1 MHTASAVYVPVALFC
16 SFIVLIPLPW
26 HLYSWNGGT
35 CLIMIYAS
43 LGLIIRSIDRIIWD
57 DNVKDNRHVWCD
69 ITSRLLV
76 MIGVGLPAAAFCLN
90 RRLYILV
97 SNPQSSMTGA
107 QRQLSLY
114 MDLLIGVGLP
124 ALVMGPIV
132 YVGQASRYSLVDGY
146 GCYPAM
152 IVGPTWPLVLGSG
165 TLLYGGPSFLLS
177 WLIIRVLRRHSE
189 AKLDGPGNS
198 LEQNCDLTKGR
209 FRRLFILA
217 AVQSVGTLAPTAWIM
232 YGDLHLNIQPLPE
245 GNLHAIV
252 ALWPYPEGLLRV
264 HLEFK
269 DWLLVM
275 VAILFFAFFGFA
287 EEARKQYKIL
297 RRLLRRML
305 RLKIEPYHS
314 GPELP
319 AIEFAARY
327 QDARDLED
335 PFPEIGE
342 ETMLR

>member
-1 MHTASAVYVPVALFC
+1 MHTASTVYVPIALFC
-16 SFIVLIPLPW
+16 SLAVLIPLPW

-35 CLIMIYAS
+35 CLIMIYTS
-43 LGLIIRSIDRIIWD
+43 LGLIIRSVDRIIWD
-57 DNVKDNRHVWCD
+57 DNVKDNMHIWCD

-114 MDLLIGVGLP
+114 MDLLIGIGLP

-152 IVGPTWPLVLGSG
+152 IVGPTWSLLTYAWPLVLGSG
-165 TLLYGGPSFLLS
+165 TVLYGG
-177 WLIIRVLRRHSE
+177 LIIRFLRRHSE
-189 AKLDGPGNS
+189 AKPDGPGNT
-198 LEQNCDLTKGR
+198 LEGNRDLTRGR
-209 FRRLFILA
+209 FRRLSILA
-217 AVQSVGTLAPTAWIM
+217 AVQSVGTLAPTAWII
-232 YGDLHLNIQPLPE
+232 YGDFHLDIRPLPE
-245 GNLHAIV
+245 GNLHSTV
-252 ALWPYPEGLLRV
+252 MLWPYPEGLLRV

-269 DWLLVM
+269 DWLLVII
-275 VAILFFAFFGFA
+275 AILFFAFFGFS
-287 EEARKQYKIL
+287 EEARKQYKIFH
-297 RRLLRRML
+297 RVLRRML
-305 RLKIEPYHS
+305 RLKIEPS
-314 GPELP
+314 QLGTELP